1 MTVGTIVHELLQRTL
16 RNKLVNMPDIVAAGR
31 ELLNSKDMAQ
41 TLYACKMSRVE
52 AAKEVE
58 PFYPKI
64 YDFIK
69 NHVHL
74 PSKVNEDYIYYRS
87 HTISDALFS
96 EIHSHKDGHTNFRD
110 N

>member
-1 MTVGTIVHELLQRTL
+1 MHELLQRTL
-16 RNKLVNMPDIVAAGR
+16 RNKLVDLPDIVAAGR
-31 ELLNSKDMAQ
+31 KLLNSKDMAQ

-58 PFYPKI
+58 PFYPRI

-74 PSKVNEDYIYYRS
+74 SSKVNADYIYCHS
-87 HTISDALFS
+87 HMIIAALFS
-96 EIHSHKDGHTNFRD
+96 ETHSHKDGHTNFRD